1 MKVFIY
7 LIDSKELRH

>member
-7 LIDSKELRH
+7 LIESKELRH

>member
-7 LIDSKELRH
+7 IYHLPPTI